1 MAGFFTFL
9 FLLNLMAVFNIELP
23 SVAYGDIVTILSIDG
38 GGVKGIIPAV
48 VLQHLEESLQKVS
61 GDSNARI
68 TDYFD
73 VVAGTSTGG
82 LMTAMLTAPDPE
94 NAGRPLFT
102 PEGIKEFYKKEC
114 PYIFYE
120 SFWTDISPSPK
131 YDGVYLHNITRDLLK
146 ETRLEETL
154 TNVVIPTFDME
165 LLEPVMFSSFKT
177 KKSPDL
183 NALLSDIVLS
193 TSAAPTYLPPYYF
206 KNGDTEFNMIDG
218 AAVAASP
225 ALVAITEV
233 AEEVED
239 SQFLMLSLG
248 TGVQKHTGAKAI
260 IASDWS
266 YLYWAYYLKNF
277 TSYDMVN
284 YYVTK
289 VFQAQQ
295 TPENYLRIEEYNLPK
310 DNDSLDNSTK
320 ANLDALEE
328 IGSNLLNEPAVP
340 NNIHPGTNAEAL
352 DRLAVRLY
360 EIKQQRL
367 AKRSLGRKG
376 SRKVIKEMASW
387 FA

>member
-23 SVAYGDIVTILSIDG
+23 SVAYGDTVTILSIDG

-48 VLQHLEESLQKVS
+48 VLKHLEESLQKVS

-68 TDYFD
+68 ADYFD

-94 NAGRPLFT
+94 NAGHPLFT
-102 PEGIKEFYKKEC
+102 ADGIIEFYKKEC
-114 PYIFYE
+114 PHIFYE
-120 SFWTDISPSPK
+120 NIWFNFLHRPK
-131 YDGVYLHNITRDLLK
+131 YDAVYLHNKTRELLK

-154 TNVVIPTFDME
+154 TKVVIPSFDME

-218 AAVAASP
+218 GAVAASP

-239 SQFLMLSLG
+239 SQLLMLSLG
-248 TGVQKHTGAKAI
+248 TGVQKHTGSKAI
-260 IASDWS
+260 IASHWS
-266 YLYWAYYLKNF
+266 EIHWGIHAKNF
-277 TSYDMVN
+277 SSYDMVD

-295 TPENYLRIEEYNLPK
+295 TPENYLRIEEYNLPEE
-310 DNDSLDNSTK
+310 NDSLDKSTE
-320 ANLDALEE
+320 ANLNALEK

-340 NNIHPGTNAEAL
+340 SNIHPGTNADAL

-360 EIKQQRL
+360 KIKQQRL
-367 AKRSLGRKG
+367 ANSLGRKG
-376 SRKVIKEMASW
+376 SGKIIKEMASW